1 MNIRL
6 LALDVDGTLL
16 NSRFQVSEAN
26 RRAIREAVARGI
38 IVVLVT
44 GRRFVIARPI
54 ALELGLATPL
64 ISHNGALTK
73 NPQSLEVL
81 DYHPLSAS
89 LARRVVE
96 VGRRVGADMVGCYDP
111 AGLGRVVV
119 ESISQDNVRLRQYL
133 ERASMVIQEVP
144 DLVEYIQED
153 PIQIM
158 TSGPC
163 AKMDHLIEAL
173 ADNLGQEV
181 RVLKTTYPQKD
192 LTIVDVVTSE
202 CSKAAALATVV
213 AAAGLSPQQ
222 VMAIGDNHN
231 DLEMLAFAGLGVVMG
246 NAEDSMKSKG
256 YYVTGSNDEDGVAAA
271 ISRFILA
278 K

>member
-1 MNIRL
+1 MNIKL

-16 NSRFQVSEAN
+16 DSQFQVSEAN
-26 RRAIREAVARGI
+26 RRAIRETVARGI
-38 IVVLVT
+38 VVVLVT

-54 ALELGLATPL
+54 ALELDLATPL

-73 NPQSLEVL
+73 NPQTLDVL

-89 LARRVVE
+89 LARRAVE

-111 AGLGRVVV
+111 AGLGRAVF
-119 ESISQDNVRLRQYL
+119 ESVSEDNVRLRQYL
-133 ERASMVIQEVP
+133 ERAPMVVQEVP
-144 DLVEYIQED
+144 DLVEYIRED

-163 AKMDHLIEAL
+163 AKMDRLMETL
-173 ADNLGQEV
+173 ATNLGDHV
-181 RVLKTTYPQKD
+181 NILKTAYPHKD
-192 LTIVDVVTSE
+192 LTIVDVIASE

-213 AAAGLSPQQ
+213 ASAGLSRQE
-222 VMAIGDNHN
+222 VMAIGDNYN

-246 NAEDSMKSKG
+246 NAEESMKNLG
-256 YYVTGSNDEDGVAAA
+256 YHVTRPNDEDGVAAT
-271 ISRFILA
+271 ISRFILGR
-278 K
+278 